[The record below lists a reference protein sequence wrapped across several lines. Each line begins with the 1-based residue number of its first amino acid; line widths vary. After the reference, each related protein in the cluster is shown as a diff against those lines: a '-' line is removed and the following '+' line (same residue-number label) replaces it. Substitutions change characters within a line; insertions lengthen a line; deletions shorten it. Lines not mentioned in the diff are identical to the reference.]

1 MSHQLWSTCLK
12 YRISPNQIYYLD
24 SRRDQI
30 STGSIIDADIE
41 RAIAQSNGYV
51 DSDNNLTAKALVVLN
66 EFETYLVKRKK
77 KISKEILGDDF
88 ADRIKEY
95 LQLFPDGKLPSGQLA
110 KVNTKTLTDKF
121 IKFFDMFPDYNNWP
135 LILEATNYYIYSCSK
150 EDNKFMQTS
159 EYFIS
164 KQNLHK
170 EISSKLADYCQMI
183 LNDPELKNIQD

>member
-51 DSDNNLTAKALVVLN
+51 DLDNNLTAKALVVLN

-77 KISKEILGDDF
+77 KISKKMAMI
-88 ADRIKEY
+88 
-95 LQLFPDGKLPSGQLA
+95 S
-110 KVNTKTLTDKF
+110 
-121 IKFFDMFPDYNNWP
+121 P
-135 LILEATNYYIYSCSK
+135 LS
-150 EDNKFMQTS
+150 
-159 EYFIS
+159 
-164 KQNLHK
+164 
-170 EISSKLADYCQMI
+170 
-183 LNDPELKNIQD
+183 